1 MMDKSV
7 SKFMHMRV
15 PRYTSYPTAPHFT
28 PQVGEP
34 DVRAWLNEIPPET
47 RLSLYLHIPFC
58 SKMCWYCGCNMRLA
72 ARYEPIAAYVDQL
85 IEEIRLVA
93 AALPRRHTVSHIHWG
108 GGTPTTLRPE
118 DFARI
123 DDVLRKHFDIAPET
137 EIAVEI
143 DPRTLSEDI
152 VGTLARIG
160 CNRAS
165 LGVQE
170 FNESVQQA
178 INRVQPFEVVETV
191 THWLRDYGIGA
202 VNFDLMYG
210 LPHQTMAMLLQTVW
224 HAIRLKPDR
233 IALFGYAHVP
243 WMAKNQRMIE
253 EKALPGAAGRIQMAE
268 TAGDLIENFGYRRIG
283 IDHFALPDDSL
294 AVAAETGKLRRNFQ
308 GYTTDTAD
316 ALIGFGASSIS
327 ALPAGY
333 AQNVTETG
341 AYMRAVEG
349 GYLPVAKGVR
359 LTQDDL
365 LRRDL
370 IERLM
375 CDFQVDIGQICARY
389 GISIND
395 LSEALDRLEPFLADG
410 LLERS
415 GDLFRITGHGRPV
428 TRVIA
433 SAFDAY
439 LAVPAEE
446 VRHASL

>member
-1 MMDKSV
+1 MDESV
-7 SKFMHMRV
+7 SKFMHLRV
-15 PRYTSYPTAPHFT
+15 PRYTSYPTAPHFSKN
-28 PQVGEP
+28 VGEAE
-34 DVRAWLNEIPPET
+34 VRAWLNGIPGDA

-58 SKMCWYCGCNMRLA
+58 HKMCWYCGCNMRVV
-72 ARYEPIAAYVDQL
+72 ARYEPIAAYVGRL
-85 IEEIRLVA
+85 VEEIQRVA
-93 AALPRRHTVSHIHWG
+93 AALPERLTVSHIHWG

-123 DDVLRKHFDIAPET
+123 DDVLRSHFDIAPDA

-143 DPRTLSEDI
+143 DPRTLPEDT
-152 VGTLARIG
+152 VKTLAGLG

-170 FNESVQQA
+170 FDVSVQQA
-178 INRVQPFEVVETV
+178 INRVQPVNMVETA
-191 THWLRDYGIGA
+191 TGWLRDHGIGA
-202 VNFDLMYG
+202 INFDLMYG
-210 LPHQTMAMLLQTVW
+210 LPKQTMAMLLQTVW
-224 HAIRLKPDR
+224 QAIRLKPDR

-243 WMAKNQRMIE
+243 WMAKNQKMIDE
-253 EKALPGAAGRIQMAE
+253 DTLPGAAERIDMAE
-268 TAGDLIENFGYRRIG
+268 AAADLIENFGYRRIG

-294 AVAAETGKLRRNFQ
+294 SVAAETGKLRRNFQ

-349 GYLPVAKGVR
+349 GHFAVTKGIE
-359 LTQDDL
+359 LTKDDL

-370 IERLM
+370 IERVM
-375 CDFQVDIGQICARY
+375 CDFHVDVARICASH
-389 GISIND
+389 GVAID
-395 LSEALDRLEPFLADG
+395 ELSEALNRLEPFLADG

-415 GDLFRITGHGRPV
+415 GDLFRITGKGRPV
-428 TRVIA
+428 ARVIA

-439 LAVPAEE
+439 LAAPAQEA
-446 VRHASL
+446 RHASL